1 MNNIKFLHAIYKKTI
16 SIKKAY
22 FFFLTIIT
30 CCFYTQ
36 NNNAMNTPQLA
47 NPLPFIQEVDQKTG
61 LTIKLTPTEEKELFL
76 SLINT
81 MKIEGAKLDIE
92 KAISLINKWN
102 LNPDYLFTTIGEKP
116 GKNDYI
122 INVIIKNGGLPI
134 ILRELIKRGA
144 NLNIKDDLGWTPL
157 HHAVNMGNKI
167 IFDIIKTLVE
177 NGADKNIKN
186 LDGKLPIDLLKDPK
200 NISDSNE
207 KFEAE
212 KVYNFLKYNTV
223 TLPAPTVP
231 GTILPGTI
239 TKLNPVETGDK
250 KINSGET
257 LKLHQPLVK
266 KPKNQVEINI
276 IK

>member
-1 MNNIKFLHAIYKKTI
+1 MNNIKFLEAI
-16 SIKKAY
+16 
-22 FFFLTIIT
+22 FFITIIT
-30 CCFYTQ
+30 CCFSSQ
-36 NNNAMNTPQLA
+36 INKAMNTPQLA

-61 LTIKLTPTEEKELFL
+61 LTIKLTPMEEKELFL

-81 MKIEGAKLDIE
+81 MKIEDRKIEGAKLDID
-92 KAISLINKWN
+92 KAINLINKWN
-102 LNPDYLFTTIGEKP
+102 LSPDYLFTTIGEKP

-157 HHAVNMGNKI
+157 HHAVNMGNTI
-167 IFDIIKTLVE
+167 IFDIIQTLVE

-223 TLPAPTVP
+223 ALPAPTTP
-231 GTILPGTI
+231 GTIFPGTI
-239 TKLNPVETGDK
+239 TKSNSSEIDAK
-250 KINSGET
+250 KIISDET
-257 LKLHQPLVK
+257 LKLHQTPLVK
-266 KPKNQVEINI
+266 KPKNQIEMNI